1 MAIDDVYV
9 IGVGM
14 HQISGAPTPVR
25 EMAFNAGIAAM
36 QDADIGFDTVGA
48 LYNGYAS
55 GPMLAGVTIAK
66 DFGLTGVPVT
76 HVENASATGS
86 SAFREAVLAV
96 AGGHARCAMALGF
109 DPSPASMMSG
119 GGASSA
125 MMSSFFKPSVEGV
138 LLPAAFF
145 AMWAVRRMHEAGTTA
160 ETYAKIAAKN
170 WNHARLNP
178 FAQRQADHEVTAEEV
193 LASTMIAYPHTSMM
207 AAAVGGGAACAIVA
221 DRKLAEQVRARTG
234 HPLVRV
240 LTSQSQSER
249 YTPGHVFM
257 GAVVGPP
264 ELTRSTAAAAYE
276 DADLGPTDLDLVHVH
291 DAFPVEELLYYEL
304 LGICGDGEGDKLVA
318 EGATEI
324 GGRIPFSTDG
334 GLIGR
339 GHPVGPTGLAQI
351 WDVTQQVR
359 GEAGARQVENARTGL
374 AHMMGAGSVCI
385 IHILQRMTR

>member
-1 MAIDDVYV
+1 MIEDTFV

-14 HQISGAPTPVR
+14 HPISGDPTPVR
-25 EMAFNAGIAAM
+25 DMAFDAGVAAMEDAGIDF
-36 QDADIGFDTVGA
+36 DAIGA
-48 LYNGYAS
+48 LFNGYAS

-109 DPSPASMMSG
+109 DPSPAAMMRN
-119 GGASSA
+119 GAPPA
-125 MMSSFFKPSVEGV
+125 MMSAFSKPSIEGV

-178 FAQRQADHEVTAEEV
+178 FAQRRADHEVSAEEV
-193 LASTMIAYPHTSMM
+193 LASTLIAHPHTSMM

-221 DRKLAEQVRARTG
+221 DRQMAEQVRDRTG

-276 DADLGPTDLDLVHVH
+276 DASLGPTELDLVHVH

-304 LGICGDGEGDKLVA
+304 LGICADGEGDKLVA
-318 EGATEI
+318 EGATEL

-351 WDVTQQVR
+351 WDVTQQLR
-359 GEAGARQVENARTGL
+359 GQAGARQVENARTGL

-385 IHILQRMTR
+385 IHLLQRT

>member
-1 MAIDDVYV
+1 MTLDRDVYV

-14 HQISGAPTPVR
+14 HPISGAPTPVLD
-25 EMAFNAGIAAM
+25 MAFEAGVNAMEDAGIA
-36 QDADIGFDTVGA
+36 FDSVEA

-55 GPMLAGVTIAK
+55 AGMTAGVTLAK
-66 DFGLTGVPVT
+66 DFGLTGVPIT

-86 SAFREAVLAV
+86 SAFREAVLSV

-109 DPSPASMMSG
+109 DPSPASMFSRRGGMG
-119 GGASSA
+119 GGLSSA
-125 MMSSFFKPSVEGV
+125 FFRPSVEGV

-145 AMWAVRRMHEAGTTA
+145 ALWAVRRMHEAGTTV

-178 FAQRQADHEVTAEEV
+178 YAQRQADHEITPEEV
-193 LASTMIAYPHTSMM
+193 LGSTLIAYPHTSMM

-221 DRKLAEQVRARTG
+221 DRDMAEQVRDRTG
-234 HPLVRV
+234 HPLVKVVSSR
-240 LTSQSQSER
+240 SESER
-249 YTPGHVFM
+249 YTPGHIFM
-257 GAVVGPP
+257 GAVVGPS
-264 ELTRSTAAAAYE
+264 ELTRTTAQAAYE
-276 DADLGPTDLDLVHVH
+276 EAGLGPDDLDLVHVH

-351 WDVTQQVR
+351 WDTTVQLR
-359 GEAGARQVENARTGL
+359 GEAGDRQVDGARTGL

-385 IHILQRMTR
+385 IHILQAQ